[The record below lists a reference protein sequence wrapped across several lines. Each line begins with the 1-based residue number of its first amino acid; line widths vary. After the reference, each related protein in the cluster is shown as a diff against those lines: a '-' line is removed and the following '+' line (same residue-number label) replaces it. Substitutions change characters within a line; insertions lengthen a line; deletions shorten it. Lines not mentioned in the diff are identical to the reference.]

1 MFICV
6 YISYVEN
13 PSIAIL
19 LNITGENEKKLGES
33 QRNRKRS
40 GKLKRRQGILQ
51 NLLENKNSWF

>member
-1 MFICV
+1 V

-51 NLLENKNSWF
+51 NFLENKNSWF